1 LIRRR
6 ALALMLAVLA
16 GAVPGSLLAHPGHEH
31 KILGTVTAVAA
42 DRLTLKAKDGA
53 VVTVHL
59 DRDTKVIKDRK
70 PAKATDIT
78 TGVRVV
84 VTAVTVKDTGVD
96 RTMARRIELGATPPA
111 R

>member
-1 LIRRR
+1 VIRQR

-16 GAVPGSLLAHPGHEH
+16 GALPASLFAHPGHEH

-42 DRLTLKAKDGA
+42 DQLTLKAKDGA
-53 VVTVHL
+53 AVTVHL

-84 VTAVTVKDTGVD
+84 VTAVTVKDKGAD
-96 RTMARRIELGATPPA
+96 RTMARRIELGVTPPA